1 MEQTLVYTPEHVCSR
16 RITIVHEDGIVKKVT
31 FVGGCAGNTQGV
43 SLINLKKRNDVIAS
57 VCKVEHEEVE
67 DEELEIRPD
76 ADGQT
81 NMTYRD
87 DLTTESGENPTE
99 E

>member
-43 SLINLKKRNDVIAS
+43 SRLAEGRPV
-57 VCKVEHEEVE
+57 
-67 DEELEIRPD
+67 EELIRLL
-76 ADGQT
+76 DGIQCPG
-81 NMTYRD
+81 
-87 DLTTESGENPTE
+87 SGPYKTSCPAQLANALKTIR
-99 E
+99 